1 MVLVRGLVVRVAGGK
16 HHAFHAQGHHLIEEV
31 AHAGGIGTIEE
42 RGVSRHPETAP
53 QGFFDSLDG
62 DIVAALAANRK
73 IVVLAL
79 AVHVNGKSQVFA
91 GTEQVDL
98 FLEQQ
103 SVGAEINVFTA
114 GHQSVDDLRDLRMH
128 ERLAAGNADHG
139 SAAFLNGAEAFFRG
153 EMFLENMG
161 RILDLAA
168 ACAGEITAEERLQH
182 QHKWIPFA
190 SRKSLLQDVYCLSP
204 HFTYR
209 Y

>member
-1 MVLVRGLVVRVAGGK
+1 
-16 HHAFHAQGHHLIEEV
+16 
-31 AHAGGIGTIEE
+31 
-42 RGVSRHPETAP
+42 
-53 QGFFDSLDG
+53 
-62 DIVAALAANRK
+62 
-73 IVVLAL
+73 
-79 AVHVNGKSQVFA
+79 KSQVFA

-114 GHQSVDDLRDLRMH
+114 GDQSFDDLRDLRMH

-139 SAAFLNGAEAFFRG
+139 SAAFLNSAEAFLRG
-153 EMFLENMG
+153 EVFLENMG

-182 QHKWIPFA
+182 QHKRIPFA
-190 SRKSLLQDVYCLSP
+190 SRKPLLQDVACHSP
-204 HFTYR
+204 HLRDR